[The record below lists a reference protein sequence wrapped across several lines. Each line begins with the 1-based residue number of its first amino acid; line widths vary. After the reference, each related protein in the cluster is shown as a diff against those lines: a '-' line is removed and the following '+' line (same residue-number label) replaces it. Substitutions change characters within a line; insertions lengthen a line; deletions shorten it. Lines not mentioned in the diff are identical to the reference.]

1 MRTIRTPARRARF
14 LEQLSKLSNVTA
26 ACDAAGIARTA
37 AYKWKAEDPEFAEA
51 WEAALELGVQGMEDE
66 AKRRAFDGY
75 EEPVY
80 QGGMQVGSV
89 RKYSDSL
96 AAMMLK
102 AHAPDKYRERS
113 DLNISGSLNVR
124 NMSEAELEAEV
135 AAAKLAGLV
144 DGETD
149 DADAP

>member
-1 MRTIRTPARRARF
+1 MRARF
-14 LEQLSKLSNVTA
+14 LEQLSKLSNVTL
-26 ACDAAGIARTA
+26 ACEVAGLNRITA
-37 AYKWKAEDPEFAEA
+37 YEWKRSDPEFAKD
-51 WEAALELGVQGMEDE
+51 WEAALALGVQGMEDE

-80 QGGMQVGSV
+80 QGGVQVGTV

-96 AAMMLK
+96 AALMLK

-135 AAAKLAGLV
+135 AAAKLSGLV
-144 DGETD
+144 DGDTD